1 MIDVAPH
8 MLADVVH
15 VETWNTDAF
24 RNPLWQHYHR
34 KCYLCERP
42 IHRDFEVDHR
52 VPQNVCHELQLS
64 DLIHCSV
71 NLLPA
76 CGSCN
81 VRRQKS
87 LPAHG
92 SLLTP
97 GYDPHIEARLHQRFI
112 LDVESR
118 AEFAAADPTDIDAS
132 NTAAE
137 LQRLHSP
144 DTATTE
150 PARGRTEDLLDAIE
164 DHYLE
169 FIHPLVKKV
178 QRGRRRNQL
187 DPRLEDQLVL
197 ELTRAAP
204 FTMLMHSVVVQLAP
218 ELLDV
223 LDRALGR

>member
-1 MIDVAPH
+1 MIDVAPY

-42 IHRDFEVDHR
+42 IQRDFEVEHR
-52 VPQNVCHELQLS
+52 VPQNVCRELGLPE
-64 DLIHCSV
+64 LIHCSI

-87 LPAHG
+87 LPG
-92 SLLTP
+92 QGGLLTP
-97 GYDPHIEARLHQRFI
+97 GYDPNIESRLHQRFL

-118 AEFAAADPTDIDAS
+118 TEFAAVDPTDIDAR

-144 DTATTE
+144 ETATTE

-164 DHYLE
+164 DRYLE
-169 FIHPLVKKV
+169 TIHPLIKKV
-178 QRGRRRNQL
+178 QRWRKRGHPDPQL
-187 DPRLEDQLVL
+187 ESELVL
-197 ELTRAAP
+197 VLSRTAP
-204 FTMLMHSVVVQLAP
+204 FTMLMHSIVEQLTP
-218 ELLDV
+218 ELRDL
-223 LDRALGR
+223 LDRALQT